1 MENSFFAGYFNINKT
16 SIAVDFWRF
25 CNIVSTVTRWEW
37 ETNAH
42 FHMSP
47 RQFGWLYEISTTST
61 YFCLSCIYLIKIQI
75 TESWL
80 KWIKKFFLP
89 KKQTSNEHLG
99 ANTCFIVAS
108 VTLQNSFFS
117 LCSFLLFF
125 AIILLLKGIYF
136 CAIFNK
142 SIQIA
147 KSIFVK

>member
-16 SIAVDFWRF
+16 SIAVDFWRY
-25 CNIVSTVTRWEW
+25 CNIVSTVTQWEW

-80 KWIKKFFLP
+80 KWIYKKNYQRNKDIQWTFRCKYLLHSCICDTTEFLFFVMLIF
-89 KKQTSNEHLG
+89 
-99 ANTCFIVAS
+99 AV
-108 VTLQNSFFS
+108 
-117 LCSFLLFF
+117 F